1 MRLELDELLSH
12 RRSVAGGTR
21 PTTTCYRAARRSQK
35 TCDAVAG
42 RNRSLD
48 KTGNLKAVQKLL
60 GHASIQTTADIYTD
74 WDIDQLAA
82 TLSEVL
88 LEDDE

>member
-1 MRLELDELLSH
+1 
-12 RRSVAGGTR
+12 
-21 PTTTCYRAARRSQK
+21 
-35 TCDAVAG
+35 
-42 RNRSLD
+42 LD